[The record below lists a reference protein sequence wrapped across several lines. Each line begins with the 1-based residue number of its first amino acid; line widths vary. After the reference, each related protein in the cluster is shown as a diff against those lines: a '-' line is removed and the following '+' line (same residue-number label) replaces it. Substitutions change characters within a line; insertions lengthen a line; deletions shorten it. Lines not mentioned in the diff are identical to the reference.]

1 MGVNSGLGRC
11 LPVLKDEAAL
21 NLRSRSDRGSDETVA
36 FPNTA
41 AFLNPALLKKTV
53 LRSLTRFSA
62 AALFFSL
69 ATLRAMAINTGTSVF
84 SRDATPANGS
94 FNLQLFVYAITIGI
108 FVVVGS
114 LGAYAVIKFRARPG
128 DETSEPVQIFGS
140 NQIELSWTIIPI
152 LIVVVLFLTTA
163 RMIFAIQET
172 HAPTNS
178 IKVTAIGHQFWWEF
192 QYPQYGFTTANELHV
207 PVSDPKEPTPTYLKL
222 SSADVIHSFWIPR
235 LAGKT
240 DMIPARENEMWIDP
254 SKVGMYEGQCSQFC
268 GTEHAKMLLRVYVQ
282 PRADFDAWVR
292 NQQQASVSIDQQG
305 KQVFESQACINCH
318 AVKGTIANGRFGPDL
333 THLMSRDTIASGAAT
348 NTPANL
354 RLWIQNPEVFKSGS
368 NMPAMNL
375 TPEQLDQVTAYLET
389 LK

>member
-1 MGVNSGLGRC
+1 
-11 LPVLKDEAAL
+11 
-21 NLRSRSDRGSDETVA
+21 
-36 FPNTA
+36 
-41 AFLNPALLKKTV
+41 
-53 LRSLTRFSA
+53 
-62 AALFFSL
+62 
-69 ATLRAMAINTGTSVF
+69 
-84 SRDATPANGS
+84 
-94 FNLQLFVYAITIGI
+94 
-108 FVVVGS
+108 
-114 LGAYAVIKFRARPG
+114 
-128 DETSEPVQIFGS
+128 
-140 NQIELSWTIIPI
+140 
-152 LIVVVLFLTTA
+152 
-163 RMIFAIQET
+163 
-172 HAPTNS
+172 
-178 IKVTAIGHQFWWEF
+178 
-192 QYPQYGFTTANELHV
+192 
-207 PVSDPKEPTPTYLKL
+207 
-222 SSADVIHSFWIPR
+222 
-235 LAGKT
+235 
-240 DMIPARENEMWIDP
+240 MIPARENEMWIDP

>member
-1 MGVNSGLGRC
+1 LNRIAAINLGLARLAG
-11 LPVLKDEAAL
+11 PEDKEASNPRYA
-21 NLRSRSDRGSDETVA
+21 RDRGSDS
-36 FPNTA
+36 P
-41 AFLNPALLKKTV
+41 LALLTKK
-53 LRSLTRFSA
+53 RFITGMRVF
-62 AALFFSL
+62 AALLTALVLSASAF
-69 ATLRAMAINTGTSVF
+69 AINNRTSVF

-94 FNLQLFVYAITIGI
+94 YNLQLFVYAITTGI
-108 FVVVGS
+108 FLVVGS

-128 DETSEPVQIFGS
+128 DEKSEPVQIFGS

-163 RMIFAIQET
+163 RMIFAVQD
-172 HAPTNS
+172 APEPANS

-207 PVSDPKEPTPTYLKL
+207 PVSDPKAPTPTYMKL
-222 SSADVIHSFWIPR
+222 SSADVIHSFWVPR

-240 DMIPARENEMWIDP
+240 DLIPSRVNEMWIDP
-254 SKVGMYEGQCSQFC
+254 SKPGMYEGQCSQFC

-282 PRADFDAWVR
+282 PRADFDEWVK
-292 NQQQASVSIDQQG
+292 NQQQAAVATEVQG
-305 KQVFESQACINCH
+305 QHVFESQACINCH

-333 THLMSRDTIASGAAT
+333 THLMSRDTIASGAAD
-348 NTPANL
+348 NTPDNL
-354 RLWIQNPEVFKSGS
+354 RRWIENPEVFKSGS

-375 TPEQLDQVTAYLET
+375 TPDQLTQVTAYLTT